1 VCDYCACRAVLPVS
15 WAFSVTGVVCGIVI
29 MVLVAAANAYTSD
42 MLLRQAHHTGST
54 DYESLAL
61 VTGGRWWKVLWFRT
75 SEFSSPLSFL
85 LSSSSSS
92 SSSSQCTSDCFPS
105 SSLLSSSSSLQ
116 PSSLL
121 AKNCEEDV
129 EEKHESGT

>member
-1 VCDYCACRAVLPVS
+1 VLPVS

-61 VTGGRWWKVLWFRT
+61 VTGGRWWKVLWFRA
-75 SEFSSPLSFL
+75 SESSSPPSL
-85 LSSSSSS
+85 LLSSSS
-92 SSSSQCTSDCFPS
+92 SSSSQCTSDFFALVFVFFFAIFFAS
-105 SSLLSSSSSLQ
+105 
-116 PSSLL
+116 
-121 AKNCEEDV
+121 CEELRRRC
-129 EEKHESGT
+129 